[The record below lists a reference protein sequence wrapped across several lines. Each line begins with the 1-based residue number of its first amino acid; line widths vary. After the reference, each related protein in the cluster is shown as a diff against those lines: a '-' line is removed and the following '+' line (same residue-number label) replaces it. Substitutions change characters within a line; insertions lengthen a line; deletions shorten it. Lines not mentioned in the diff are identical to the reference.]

1 MVGMLSGTRK
11 DLSFSTG
18 TWLSPSSESE
28 WMFYVRWKKGE
39 SLSHSVVSDF
49 LRPHGL

>member
-18 TWLSPSSESE
+18 IWLPPSSESE
-28 WMFYVRWKKGE
+28 WMVYVRCKKCE
-39 SLSHSVVSDF
+39 SLSHSVVSDS
-49 LRPHGL
+49 L